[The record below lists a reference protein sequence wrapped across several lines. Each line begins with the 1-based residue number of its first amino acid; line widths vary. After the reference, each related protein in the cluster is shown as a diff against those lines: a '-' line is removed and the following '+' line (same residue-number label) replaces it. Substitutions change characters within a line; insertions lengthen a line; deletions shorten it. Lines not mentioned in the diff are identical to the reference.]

1 MKKTLGIVL
10 SIPLLISLMAS
21 PSIAEVDTVTSAS
34 VVAEPASTATSS
46 ASASANEAID
56 TSNLPEGSVYTV
68 ESGDTFSGIAWAYGL
83 SIDELAELNPHIN
96 DINWIYP
103 GDQIIVKA
111 APAVAPEAPA
121 APAAPEAPAAPAK
134 PTVDK
139 APYEKAQKE
148 GFDWE
153 TKREEAYNYNMPH
166 KDANGG
172 YTNLTGKDWFEQM
185 DFYEKNVFTGKTV
198 AEVED
203 WFNKYADANGRPFKM
218 AWLNDTKISAADKAA
233 AEAASAS
240 FTATEKQML
249 VDVTTGATM
258 SLQDPHSHFMD
269 ALKEASAAKKV
280 IAGNSNLYLG
290 IGNVSNYRIRTG
302 SNDNLNVTTASV
314 IFDKDGKIVDAEF
327 DVQEITPSMF
337 QWLPAQK

>member
-46 ASASANEAID
+46 APASANEAID

-83 SIDELAELNPHIN
+83 SIDELAELNPHIS

-121 APAAPEAPAAPAK
+121 APAAPEAPAAPAQ

-153 TKREEAYNYNMPH
+153 TKREEGYNYNMPH

-172 YTNLTGKDWFEQM
+172 FTNNTGKDWFEQM
-185 DFYEKNVFTGKTV
+185 DFYENFFTGKTV
-198 AEVED
+198 AEVET
-203 WFNKYADANGRPFKM
+203 WFNKYTDSVNHRPYKFAYPDKMTDAE
-218 AWLNDTKISAADKAA
+218 KAA
-233 AEAASAS
+233 TAS
-240 FTATEKQML
+240 FTAEEKQML

-258 SLQDPHSHFMD
+258 SLQDGHSRFMES
-269 ALKEASAAKKV
+269 LKEADAAKKV
-280 IAGNSNLYLG
+280 IAGNPNLYLG
-290 IGNVSNYRIRTG
+290 IGNVSNYRVRDG
-302 SNDNLNVTTASV
+302 NNDNLNVTTASV